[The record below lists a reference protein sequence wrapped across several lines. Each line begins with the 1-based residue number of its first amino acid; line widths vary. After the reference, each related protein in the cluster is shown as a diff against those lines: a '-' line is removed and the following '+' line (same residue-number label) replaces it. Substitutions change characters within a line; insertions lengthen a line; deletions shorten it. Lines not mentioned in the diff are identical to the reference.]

1 MALIM
6 KTPPANEPV
15 SLTQAKNY
23 LRITDKDDDAFIS
36 SLVTAVRQ
44 KAESWT
50 RRLFITQ
57 TWSLWLDSIPP
68 GMTLSI
74 PLPLL
79 QSVSHI
85 KTYDSD
91 NNVSIF
97 DPAKYFVD
105 VVSIPGRVG
114 LNHGESW
121 PNALRNMNAL
131 EIEFVAG
138 FGDEL
143 SVPETIK
150 QGILQWVKLLF
161 VNKSKLYESDEP
173 TSGLMELNRLP
184 IPPSVMVL
192 WEPYRLFKI

>member
-97 DPAKYFVD
+97 DPA
-105 VVSIPGRVG
+105 
-114 LNHGESW
+114 
-121 PNALRNMNAL
+121 
-131 EIEFVAG
+131 
-138 FGDEL
+138 
-143 SVPETIK
+143 
-150 QGILQWVKLLF
+150 
-161 VNKSKLYESDEP
+161 
-173 TSGLMELNRLP
+173 
-184 IPPSVMVL
+184 
-192 WEPYRLFKI
+192 